1 MSESTGSGYE
11 DEPREHF
18 EPLPPH
24 LHSLFYHHERL
35 DGDLDAEYH
44 YYRNAFAPNC
54 RHILELG
61 CGTSLLS
68 SRLAAQGMRVT
79 GIDLDP
85 GMLRL
90 PSGQRTGATAQ
101 MDMCDLGF
109 RPCFHGVLIA
119 HNTLNLLVDET
130 RIRYCLASIRQVLI
144 PPSILV
150 AHLHVFDDL
159 AYPADEQRMMQFH
172 LYDLPTGEKIVKE
185 SITSRSPE
193 NNMLHIEQR
202 YKYRNFTHPERN
214 RNYRQYLDL
223 ALFTTDQWLSI
234 FEQSG
239 FTPIAQA
246 SSFSDADTPSP
257 ATLIIT
263 ATTSNDENPKR

>member
-119 HNTLNLLVDET
+119 HNTLNLLVEKGLLGMQT
-130 RIRYCLASIRQVLI
+130 LRGGAV
-144 PPSILV
+144 
-150 AHLHVFDDL
+150 VFDPNVERHHHFVDS
-159 AYPADEQRMMQFH
+159 D
-172 LYDLPTGEKIVKE
+172 TGEIFDIPWDHV
-185 SITSRSPE
+185 RVQGQE
-193 NNMLHIEQR
+193 NLKDYEILEYQVIMR
-202 YKYRNFTHPERN
+202 GRRKKGR
-214 RNYRQYLDL
+214 
-223 ALFTTDQWLSI
+223 
-234 FEQSG
+234 
-239 FTPIAQA
+239 
-246 SSFSDADTPSP
+246 
-257 ATLIIT
+257 
-263 ATTSNDENPKR
+263 